1 MRNLVVK
8 LSRKEKDYQEIDVY
22 VRTSKRGFNLHTV
35 VIWVD
40 QVKGSYNA
48 NLGFQS
54 RNSDTIHPGFMC
66 LACGKPELSDIA
78 NGHILVEKPD
88 LGLCGS
94 CASTQEIFERF
105 VTSDATGEY
114 KLKSR
119 D

>member
-1 MRNLVVK
+1 MRDIVVK
-8 LSRKEKDYQEIDVY
+8 IDKKDKLYVDLDVY
-22 VRTSKRGFNLHTV
+22 SRTSKRGFNLYTV
-35 VIWVD
+35 TARFLGTD
-40 QVKGSYNA
+40 QAPSLK
-48 NLGFQS
+48 
-54 RNSDTIHPGFMC
+54 TWEKIHPGFMC
-66 LACGKPELSDIA
+66 LACGKPELSDVA

-119 D
+119 A